1 MKKTILAT
9 GLLLNVSGLTATS
22 ALQSPQSTRV
32 VENSLGKDANYFRHP
47 DKSVGLDL
55 AGILVAAG
63 VIFALSSTVCVVC
76 KALNPG
82 KPSSNTT
89 DSQYRKEDLPK
100 ATEDST
106 ISDNTQIGSAAYLE
120 IKQKDDQTL
129 VQLNNAIRIHPQ
141 DAYLYTKRA
150 NFRHSNLGDK
160 RGALED
166 YTQAINLL
174 PENALFYLWRSQLYY
189 EVGDRLKAM
198 ADYNT
203 AIRLAPEDTM
213 YHSFQSH
220 ATSGKH

>member
-9 GLLLNVSGLTATS
+9 GLVLNVPGLAATS
-22 ALQSPQSTRV
+22 ALQSAQSTQV
-32 VENSLGKDANYFRHP
+32 VENSLGKGANYFYHS
-47 DKSVGLDL
+47 DKSIGYDL

-76 KALNPG
+76 KALNSG
-82 KPSSNTT
+82 KPSSSTT
-89 DSQYRKEDLPK
+89 GSQYRKEDLPK
-100 ATEDST
+100 AREDST
-106 ISDNTQIGSAAYLE
+106 ISGNAQIGSATYLE

-129 VQLNNAIRIHPQ
+129 AQLNNAIRIHPQ

-150 NFRHSNLGDK
+150 NFRRSHLGDK
-160 RGALED
+160 YGALED

-174 PENALFYLWRSQLYY
+174 PDNALFYLWRSQLYY
-189 EVGDRLKAM
+189 EVGERLKAM

-213 YHSFQSH
+213 YHSFQSQ
-220 ATSGKH
+220 ATSGRR